1 MITIKINSIKK
12 VRLLI
17 NNENNINKLMS
28 YYNIVEKFIYHYK
41 RVLNK
46 SKEMEAIQLSL
57 KIKIIMIQKLALLN
71 I

>member
-17 NNENNINKLMS
+17 NNENNIDKLMS

-57 KIKIIMIQKLALLN
+57 KIKIIMIQKLALWN

>member
-46 SKEMEAIQLSL
+46 SKEKEAIQLLL
-57 KIKIIMIQKLALLN
+57 KIKIIMVQKLALWN